1 MSNAA
6 PIKQSVEQ
14 WLNETDYRSLRERG
28 YTPSE
33 FAINYVNFIKMVN
46 SDAGGEANKT
56 PVVHLKMLDE
66 LAGDRTRLANLCSR
80 GLAKTTLFG
89 EYLTLYIALYGEI
102 DGFGDVSG
110 MIYISDSMENG
121 VKSLRKNIEHRYN
134 NSEFLRKYI
143 PEAKFTDAYLE
154 FTNADGHKLGVRLF
168 GSKALSLD
176 SVLYLGSGGT
186 TTIGECQVGDV
197 IMGADGKPTRITRKS
212 EVFNKPMYEL
222 VLRDGRKLKV
232 SEDHLNQVHIKKFAS
247 PKTFSRHTYEEKTLS
262 TLELLKE
269 PMFVTDSNGSKRPLL
284 WVENS
289 KPMVWP
295 ENKDILIDPYTVG
308 LLIGDGS
315 MNGKAA
321 GQVPVVL
328 TAHDGDWVSY
338 EKNIPY
344 ELGKPWVDPRN
355 PATVSRTIKDINVF
369 VSMHG
374 LSTHEYYKRVPKDF
388 MYGSIEQR
396 LALLQGLMDSDG
408 TCSKDGKSSFC
419 SASKGL
425 VEDVMWITRS
435 LGGESRWIDKG
446 NTRAFSCTVRMDLPL
461 FRLARKLER
470 QRPLRNNKMAIMEIN
485 RIADEPS
492 QCIAVD
498 NEERQFVA
506 NDFFRTHNTGLRGTK
521 IFGKRPV
528 LAVLD
533 DLVSDD
539 DAKSK
544 STMQAIKDT
553 VYKGVDY
560 ALDPTRRKI
569 VFSGT
574 PFNKNDILY
583 EAVESGGWYV
593 NVFPICER
601 FPCTKEEFVGAWE
614 DRFSYE
620 FVKSQYDLAVATG
633 QVASFNQELMLR
645 ITSDEERLILEGDIQ
660 WYRRKSLLANKG
672 NFNFYITT
680 DFATSE
686 KDSGD
691 YSVISVW
698 ALNNSGDWFWVDGL
712 CKRQLMNA
720 NIDALFKFAQ
730 EYSPQ
735 SVGVEVTGQQG
746 GFIQWIQGEMMT
758 RNIWFN
764 LASDNNSN
772 RPGIRPNTNKMVRFN
787 TVLPWFK
794 AGKMFFPEELK
805 DQPVMMEA
813 MDELRMA
820 TVEGFKSKHDDFVD
834 TISMLSLLK
843 TWKPSQA
850 VEATTQENGIWAIQ
864 ESPETSGIDSYL
876 V

>member
-6 PIKQSVEQ
+6 PVKQSVEQ

-168 GSKALSLD
+168 GSK
-176 SVLYLGSGGT
+176 
-186 TTIGECQVGDV
+186 
-197 IMGADGKPTRITRKS
+197 
-212 EVFNKPMYEL
+212 
-222 VLRDGRKLKV
+222 
-232 SEDHLNQVHIKKFAS
+232 
-247 PKTFSRHTYEEKTLS
+247 
-262 TLELLKE
+262 
-269 PMFVTDSNGSKRPLL
+269 
-284 WVENS
+284 
-289 KPMVWP
+289 
-295 ENKDILIDPYTVG
+295 
-308 LLIGDGS
+308 
-315 MNGKAA
+315 
-321 GQVPVVL
+321 
-328 TAHDGDWVSY
+328 
-338 EKNIPY
+338 
-344 ELGKPWVDPRN
+344 
-355 PATVSRTIKDINVF
+355 
-369 VSMHG
+369 
-374 LSTHEYYKRVPKDF
+374 
-388 MYGSIEQR
+388 
-396 LALLQGLMDSDG
+396 
-408 TCSKDGKSSFC
+408 
-419 SASKGL
+419 
-425 VEDVMWITRS
+425 
-435 LGGESRWIDKG
+435 
-446 NTRAFSCTVRMDLPL
+446 
-461 FRLARKLER
+461 
-470 QRPLRNNKMAIMEIN
+470 
-485 RIADEPS
+485 
-492 QCIAVD
+492 
-498 NEERQFVA
+498 
-506 NDFFRTHNTGLRGTK
+506 TGLRGTK

-601 FPCTKEEFVGAWE
+601 FPCTREEFVGAWE

-758 RNIWFN
+758 RNVWFN

-850 VEATTQENGIWAIQ
+850 IEATTQENGIWAIQ
-864 ESPETSGIDSYL
+864 ESPETGGIDSYL